1 MPLPRKPGR
10 AKTYAEDARCLL
22 IIAAGHSVR
31 VRQLGAHR
39 WVAPVGLLRPFGID
53 GPGLDQR
60 SGRLG
65 LAQGLSPFIGAHSRR
80 PPPWVEPVECTEKC
94 IAANISAETLNIPLG
109 CQSLGLT

>member
-39 WVAPVGLLRPFGID
+39 WVTPVGLPRPPCID
-53 GPGLDQR
+53 GPGFDKR

-65 LAQGLSPFIGAHSRR
+65 LAQGLSLCIAAHSRR
-80 PPPWVEPVECTEKC
+80 PAPGIEAIEGTKKR
-94 IAANISAETLNIPLG
+94 IAVNISAETLNMPVAG
-109 CQSLGLT
+109 QSLEG